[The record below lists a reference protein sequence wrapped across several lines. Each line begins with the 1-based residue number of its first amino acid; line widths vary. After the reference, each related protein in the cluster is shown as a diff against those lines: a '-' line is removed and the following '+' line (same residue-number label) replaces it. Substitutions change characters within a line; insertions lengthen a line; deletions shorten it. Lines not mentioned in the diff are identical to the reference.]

1 METAA
6 MKVVILTENEWKA
19 LSYFLG
25 VLGDMQGNACC
36 NDLPRAL
43 CDIFTKEE
51 GKMLAQEYARYNN
64 PDEPEGPNWPLPDLC
79 LVALLQSK
87 IRKQAEIP

>member
-1 METAA
+1 
-6 MKVVILTENEWKA
+6 MKVVILTEKEWRA

-25 VLGDMQGNACC
+25 ELGDMQSNAGC

-43 CDIFTKEE
+43 CDMFTDEE
-51 GKMLAQEYARYNN
+51 GKFIAEEYARFNN
-64 PDEPEGPNWPLPDLC
+64 PKKPEGPNWPIPDFC